1 MAKYLSNLTECL
13 FLATLLIVLEIIK
26 SEIMTKLKNSIREA
40 TLM

>member
-1 MAKYLSNLTECL
+1 MAKYLSNLTE
-13 FLATLLIVLEIIK
+13 LIFFAIIFVILEIIK